1 MNGDELR
8 DVFAIQALNGMIAS
22 GSWLTGRKWK
32 TVEEMTAD
40 YSKEAYNFADAMLKA
55 RNETS

>member
-1 MNGDELR
+1 
-8 DVFAIQALNGMIAS
+8 VFAIQALNGMIAS